1 MNMEYLFAALVFT
14 SLIGAVSAVVLRKS
28 KYCAPVA
35 FGVAALAALLGALL
49 AASVLLG
56 TGFQLAIP
64 AHYQFGNM
72 SFTALSFTLD
82 RLSAFFVLAISVV
95 GFAVAVYSI
104 GYVREYEGKY
114 SIGLL
119 GAIFNLFL
127 LSMILVVT
135 AGNAVL
141 FLVVWEVMSLLSYLL
156 VVYENRKKEAVS
168 AGFLYIVMTHVGTAF
183 IMLGFLLLAA
193 TTGSFDF
200 ASYQGAGASMPALLK
215 SLAFVLFLIGFGT
228 KAGIV
233 PLHIWLPYAHPAAP
247 SNISALMSG
256 VMVKTAIYML
266 IRTAFEF
273 LGVTDTWWGLLVLL
287 VASISAVLGVLYALN
302 EKDLKRLLA
311 FSTVENIGI
320 ILIAL
325 GASMVFLSYGLKDF
339 AALALIAALFHAFNH
354 SLFKAL
360 LFMGAGAVIHS
371 VHTKNIELMGGL
383 AKRMPWTGAL
393 FFVGALAISAI
404 PPLNG
409 FVSEWL
415 IFQSLLL
422 SSNIPEM
429 VVKILLPVTV
439 GMLALTG
446 ALAAACFVR
455 AYGIVFLAAPRSE
468 HAAEAKEVPLTMLAG
483 MGILAVLCVLTGL
496 LSVFLVPVIDGV
508 TTPVIGVSVAS
519 QIASGFVIVVKTAG
533 ATFSSVSPL
542 VIAALLIVLLPVL
555 YIITRY
561 YGGQRKIVT
570 GDTWDCGTPLS
581 PRNEYTGTAY
591 SKSINMIFSGIY
603 RPSKELVAKPTA
615 SPYIR
620 KDMTYSDRTEQLF
633 EKYLYSPVAGFAVR
647 AARRLSFIQTGSIQ
661 AYLAYIFITLVL
673 LLIIFR

>member
-1 MNMEYLFAALVFT
+1 MNMEHLFAALVLT
-14 SLIGAVSAVVLRKS
+14 SLIGAAGAVALRKS
-28 KYCAPVA
+28 KYCAHVA
-35 FGVAALAALLGALL
+35 FGAAAIAALIGVAMAV
-49 AASVLLG
+49 SVLIG
-56 TGFQLAIP
+56 TGFCIVLP
-64 AHYQFGNM
+64 VYSPFGDI
-72 SFTALSFTLD
+72 SFTMD
-82 RLSAFFVLAISVV
+82 RLSAFFVLAIAVV
-95 GFAVAVYSI
+95 GFAVSVYSV
-104 GYVREYEGKY
+104 GYVREYEGHY

-135 AGNAVL
+135 AGNAIL
-141 FLVVWEVMSLLSYLL
+141 FLVVWEVMSILSYLL

-168 AGFLYIVMTHVGTAF
+168 AGFLYLAMTHIGTAF
-183 IMLGFLLLAA
+183 ITIGFLLLAS

-200 ASYQGAGASMPALLK
+200 ASFQGSGAALPDLIK
-215 SLAFVLFLIGFGT
+215 SLAFIMFLIGFGT

-266 IRTAFEF
+266 IRCVFEF
-273 LGVTDTWWGLLVLL
+273 LGVTDTWWGLLIML
-287 VASISAVLGVLYALN
+287 VASISAVLGVLFALN

-311 FSTVENIGI
+311 YSTVENVGI

-325 GASMVFLSYGLKDF
+325 GASIVFMSYGLKEL

-360 LFMGAGAVIHS
+360 LFMGAGSVIFAT
-371 VHTKNIELMGGL
+371 HTKNIEQLGGL
-383 AKRMPWTGAL
+383 AKRMPWTGVL

-422 SSNIPEM
+422 SFNFPEM
-429 VVKILLPVTV
+429 VVKILIPVTI

-455 AYGIVFLAAPRSE
+455 AYGIVFLAAPRSD
-468 HAAEAKEVPLTMLAG
+468 HAAEAKEVPPSMLAG
-483 MGILAVLCVLTGL
+483 MAILAILCVLTGL
-496 LSVFLVPVIDGV
+496 LSVFIIPVIDGV
-508 TTPVIGVSVAS
+508 TAPVIGVSAAS
-519 QIASGFVIVVKTAG
+519 KIVYGFVIVLKPLEVV
-533 ATFSSVSPL
+533 FSSVSPL
-542 VIAALLIVLLPVL
+542 AIATLLIVFLPVVYL
-555 YIITRY
+555 AARY
-561 YGGQRKIVT
+561 YGGEKKTVI
-570 GDTWDCGTPLS
+570 GDTWDCGTPLTS
-581 PRNEYTGTAY
+581 RNEYTGTAY
-591 SKSINMIFSGIY
+591 SKSINMIFSAIY
-603 RPSKELVAKPTA
+603 RPSKELVARPTA

-620 KDMTYSDRTEQLF
+620 KEMTYTDRTEPVF
-633 EKYLYSPVAGFAVR
+633 EKYLYNPVAGFAVK
-647 AARRLSFIQTGSIQ
+647 AARRLSFLQTGSIQ
-661 AYLAYIFITLVL
+661 AYLTYIFITLIVL
-673 LLIIFR
+673 LIVFR

>member
-1 MNMEYLFAALVFT
+1 MEALFAALVFV
-14 SLIGAVSAVVLRKS
+14 SLAGAAGAVVLRKS
-28 KYCAPVA
+28 KYCAHVA
-35 FGVAALAALLGALL
+35 FGAAAVAALLGAVL
-49 AASVLLG
+49 AAGVLLG
-56 TGFQLAIP
+56 ASFSLELP
-64 AHYQFGNM
+64 AYSPFG
-72 SFTALSFTLD
+72 TLSFSMD
-82 RLSAFFVLAISVV
+82 GLSAFFVLAISVV
-95 GFAVAVYSI
+95 GCAVSVYSI
-104 GYVREYEGKY
+104 GYSREYSGHY

-135 AGNAVL
+135 AGNAIL
-141 FLVVWEVMSLLSYLL
+141 FLIVWEVMSLLSYLL
-156 VVYENRKKEAVS
+156 VVYENKKKEAVS

-183 IMLGFLLLAA
+183 ITLGFLLLAS
-193 TTGSFDF
+193 TSGSFDF
-200 ASYQGAGASMPALLK
+200 ASFKGSGAALPDLMK
-215 SLAFVLFLIGFGT
+215 SAAFILFLIGFGT
-228 KAGIV
+228 KAGIM
-233 PLHIWLPYAHPAAP
+233 PLHVWLPYAHPAAP

-266 IRTAFEF
+266 IRCLFEF

-287 VASISAVLGVLYALN
+287 VASLSAVLGVLYALN

-311 FSTVENIGI
+311 YSTVENIGI

-325 GASMVFLSYGLKDF
+325 GASMVFMSYGLKEL

-360 LFMGAGAVIHS
+360 LFLGAGSVLYS

-383 AKRMPWTGAL
+383 AKRMPWTGVF
-393 FFVGALAISAI
+393 FFVGALSISAI

-422 SSNIPEM
+422 SFNFPEM
-429 VVKILLPVTV
+429 AVKILIPVTI

-468 HAAEAKEVPLTMLAG
+468 HAAEAHDVSPTMLAG
-483 MGILAVLCVLTGL
+483 MAILAILCVLTGL
-496 LSVFLVPVIDGV
+496 LSIFIVPLVDGV
-508 TTPVIGVSVAS
+508 TAPVIGVSVAS
-519 QIASGFVIVVKTAG
+519 KMAYGIVMKPVVAS
-533 ATFSSVSPL
+533 FSGMSPL
-542 VIAALLIVLLPVL
+542 TIGALLVVLLPVL
-555 YIITRY
+555 YILTRF
-561 YGGQRKIVT
+561 YGGQKKIVT
-570 GDTWDCGTPLS
+570 GDTWDCGTPLT

-591 SKSINMIFSGIY
+591 SKSINMIFSSIY
-603 RPSKELVAKPTA
+603 RPSKELVARPTA

-620 KDMTYSDRTEQLF
+620 KEMTYADHTEQVF
-633 EKYLYSPVAGFAVR
+633 EKYLYSPVASFAVKL
-647 AARRLSFIQTGSIQ
+647 AKKLSFIQTGSIQ